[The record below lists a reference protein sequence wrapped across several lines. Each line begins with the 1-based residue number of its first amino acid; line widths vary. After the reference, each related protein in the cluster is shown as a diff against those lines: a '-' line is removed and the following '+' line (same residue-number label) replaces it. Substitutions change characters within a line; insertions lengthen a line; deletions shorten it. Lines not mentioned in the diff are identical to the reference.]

1 MASAT
6 AEALLIERV
15 GAIATVTL
23 NRPERLNALDRAMW
37 ERLSAAMTALSAQD
51 EVRCVILRGAG
62 DKAFAAGAD
71 IREFRTERADAEQAS
86 GYGALIHQ
94 TMQSI
99 ARCRHPTIALIK
111 GACVG
116 GGLEIAAMCD
126 LRICGK
132 SSRFG
137 VPINRL
143 GLTMGYGEL
152 QGLLALVGR
161 AVTLEILLEGRIFDA
176 DEAYAKGLVNRVV
189 PDEDVER
196 EAHAAAERIAAGAP
210 LVARWHKQFV
220 ERLTVLAQLSADE
233 WQEGYACFD
242 SEDYREGVDA
252 FLAKRKP
259 QFKGR

>member
-1 MASAT
+1 MAVPT
-6 AEALLIERV
+6 TEPVLIERV

-23 NRPERLNALDRAMW
+23 NRPQRLNALDRAMW
-37 ERLSAAMTALSAQD
+37 EQLSAAMDTLAAHD
-51 EVRCVILRGAG
+51 EVRCVVLRGAG

-71 IREFRTERADAEQAS
+71 IGEFRTERADADQAS
-86 GYGALIHQ
+86 SYGALIHE

-99 ARCRHPTIALIK
+99 GRCRHPTVALIK

-152 QGLLALVGR
+152 QGLLGLVGR
-161 AVTLEILLEGRIFDA
+161 AVTLEILLEGRVLDA

-196 EAHAAAERIAAGAP
+196 EAHATAERIAAGAP
-210 LVARWHKQFV
+210 LVARWHKRFV
-220 ERLTVLAQLSADE
+220 ERLTGRAQLSAEE

-242 SEDYREGVDA
+242 TEDYREGVDA

-259 QFKGR
+259 QFKAR

>member
-1 MASAT
+1 MA
-6 AEALLIERV
+6 ALTMEPVLIERA

-23 NRPERLNALDRAMW
+23 NRPQRLNALDRAMW
-37 ERLSAAMTALSAQD
+37 EQLSAAMSTLSAQD

-71 IREFRTERADAEQAS
+71 ISEFRTERADADQAS
-86 GYGALIHQ
+86 SYGALIHE

-99 ARCRHPTIALIK
+99 ARCRHPTLALIK

-152 QGLLALVGR
+152 QGLLSLVGR
-161 AVTLEILLEGRIFDA
+161 AVALEILLEGRVFDA
-176 DEAYAKGLVNRVV
+176 
-189 PDEDVER
+189 DVER
-196 EAHAAAERIAAGAP
+196 EAQATAERIAAGAP
-210 LVARWHKQFV
+210 LVARWHKRFV
-220 ERLTVLAQLSADE
+220 ERLTVLAQLSAEE
-233 WQEGYACFD
+233 WQEGYACFN

-259 QFKGR
+259 EFKAR